1 MLPLILFVVF
11 LAVFAVAA
19 LLLSAG
25 RSKPSKQFS
34 AALDSALK
42 TSRASRVE
50 EIVDVRKHSLLS
62 SIPWLHRMLTEIN
75 VALELRRILDQ
86 ADLKWTPSR
95 LVMTAVAAWAISAY
109 LIYLRTGMGAASLLL
124 ALLAGAAPF
133 YYVLRKRRQRF
144 NEFQKKLPDT
154 LDLMVSALRAGHS
167 MVGALGHAA
176 SEAPEPIG
184 RELRLCFEEQN
195 FGIDLR
201 SAVQNLIQRVPLQDV
216 RIITTAML
224 INKESGGNLAEV
236 LEKTS
241 HVIRERFRIQ
251 QQIRVHT
258 AQGRMTGQI
267 LSLLPVALGGVLYFL
282 NPAYIRVLF
291 THPLGHKL
299 IGVAGTMNL
308 IGMLIIRKIVRIR
321 V

>member
-1 MLPLILFVVF
+1 MLLLILLVF

-19 LLLSAG
+19 LLLSTG
-25 RSKPSKQFS
+25 GSKPSKQFR
-34 AALDSALK
+34 ATLDSALK
-42 TSRASRVE
+42 TSRASRDE
-50 EIVDVRKHSLLS
+50 EIVDIRKNSLLS
-62 SIPWLHRMLTEIN
+62 SIPWLNRMLAEIN
-75 VALELRRILDQ
+75 AALELRRLLDQ
-86 ADLKWTPSR
+86 ADLKWTPAR
-95 LVMTAVAAWAISAY
+95 LVMTAAAAWAISAY
-109 LIYLRTGMGAASLLL
+109 LIYLRTGLGAAALLL
-124 ALLAGAAPF
+124 ALLAGGAPF
-133 YYVLRKRRQRF
+133 YYVMQKRRKRF
-144 NEFQKKLPDT
+144 NLFQKKLPDT

-176 SEAPEPIG
+176 SEAPEPLG

-216 RIITTAML
+216 RIVTTAML

-236 LEKTS
+236 LEKTAQ
-241 HVIRERFRIQ
+241 VIRDRFRIQ

-267 LSLLPVALGGVLYFL
+267 LSVIPLVLGVVLYMI
-282 NPAYIRVLF
+282 NPAYIRLLF
-291 THPLGHKL
+291 THPKGHKM
-299 IGVAGTMNL
+299 IEVAGTLNL
-308 IGMLIIRKIVRIR
+308 IGTLIIRKIVRIQ